1 MRSWERFWEVLD
13 PLGEA
18 LGVPG
23 ASDSELFFRIKTGWI
38 KSKKIISNRSKI
50 ISNRSNIKPPGW
62 VAGAGLELLLERFG
76 EGLDRIFG
84 CFHLVHLRNWA

>member
-1 MRSWERFWEVLD
+1 MRSWERFWEVLG

-23 ASDSELFFRIKTGWI
+23 AIEIGELDVFKTGWI

-50 ISNRSNIKPPGW
+50 ISNRSNIKPQGGLRESVW
-62 VAGAGLELLLERFG
+62 SSFWRGLERGWIGF
-76 EGLDRIFG
+76 
-84 CFHLVHLRNWA
+84 LVVFT